1 MSVSRLWHVVGADFT
16 GAELLEADFTAAVF
30 TDAVFRRALMRRVSI
45 KHIHEGAR
53 AIFDGADLRDAQVTD
68 NEMPNSSWVGTELH
82 AVAMEDTGLQ
92 GARIEQA
99 DLSGARFV
107 DVRMQGALLLSTS
120 LKGINMRAA
129 TGCCALGPSRRHDLT
144 RGGALPT
151 AVGMAPPTSLT
162 SPSSTRPSKTPFC
175 PELCSWKLMLV
186 ASTSRVPFLSCPCP
200 SQRCTHVA
208 TPPYPE

>member
-1 MSVSRLWHVVGADFT
+1 MA
-16 GAELLEADFTAAVF
+16 
-30 TDAVFRRALMRRVSI
+30 RVTI
-45 KHIHEGAR
+45 KHISEGAR

-68 NEMPNSSWVGTELH
+68 NELPNTSWVGTELH

-92 GARIEQA
+92 GARIERA